1 MTSTWSLQLVTL
13 RTSHLFQQ
21 MSMEMVGGSIEI
33 LIARDSRQGSINR
46 DKDMK
51 RSNMQS
57 NMD

>member
-1 MTSTWSLQLVTL
+1 MLQLVTL

-33 LIARDSRQGSINR
+33 LISRDSRQGSINR

-51 RSNMQS
+51 RSNMKS